1 MSGMRFY
8 STAGRV
14 KGVSFEQAVVEGLA
28 PDGGLYLPESLPQFS
43 VNHFKHKIGLSF
55 SELSIDLARILFE
68 GIFPVEEVTQLCE
81 EAFNFPLPLVSFP
94 EKIHGLELFHGPT
107 LSFKDVGCRFLGAL
121 LKKWSHGSKERVVLV
136 ATSGDTGS
144 AVGMALR
151 GIPGVRVFI
160 LYPKGRVTPS
170 QEQQLTT
177 IGRNVKAVQVEGS
190 FEDCQNLL
198 RQAVLDPELQQE
210 AHITTAN
217 SQNIARILSQSLYYF
232 YAYSQLPLEVEEVV
246 FSVPCG
252 NFGHL
257 VSGMIAKRMGLP
269 VSRFL
274 GATNAN
280 NEVPLFLHSGVYRP
294 HEAYPTIAV
303 SMDVGDPSNFPRLLE
318 LYENSLEKLRKD
330 VLGIDFTDSQI
341 QQAIQEMFAT
351 YGYLLDPHS
360 ATAYLALREYMKL
373 EKRQHTGV
381 FFATA
386 HPAKFLESLTSLVS
400 TPIHVPD
407 RLQAALSKPKNFLSI
422 SPVFEALKEV
432 FYVKV

>member
-1 MSGMRFY
+1 MRFY
-8 STAGRV
+8 STAGHV
-14 KGVSFEQAVVEGLA
+14 KGITFKEAVLQGLA

-43 VNHFKHKIGLSF
+43 AEQFKHKTDLSF
-55 SELSIDLARILFE
+55 PELSIELARVLFE
-68 GIFPVEEVTQLCE
+68 GIFTAEEVTQLCE

-94 EKIHGLELFHGPT
+94 EKIHALELFHGPT

-121 LKKWSHGSKERVVLV
+121 LKKWSHEHEERVVLV

-144 AVGMALR
+144 AVGMALKD
-151 GIPGVRVFI
+151 IPGVRVFI

-177 IGRNVKAVQVEGS
+177 IGRNVKAVQVDGS

-198 RQAVLDPELQQE
+198 SQAVLDPELQKE
-210 AHITTAN
+210 ANITTAN
-217 SQNIARILSQSLYYF
+217 SQNISRILSQALYYF
-232 YAYSQLPLEVEEVV
+232 YAYSQLPLETEEVV

-257 VSGMIAKRMGLP
+257 VSGMLAKRMGLP

-280 NEVPLFLHSGVYRP
+280 NEVTLFLHSGVFCP

-303 SMDVGDPSNFPRLLE
+303 SMDVGNPSNFPRLLE
-318 LYENSLEKLRKD
+318 LYEGSLQKLRAD
-330 VLGIDFTDSQI
+330 VLGVDFTDPQI
-341 QQAIQEMFAT
+341 QQGIQEMFAT

-360 ATAYLALREYMKL
+360 ATAYLALREYMKV
-373 EKRQHTGV
+373 EKRQHAGV

-386 HPAKFLESLTSLVS
+386 HPAKFLESLTPLVS
-400 TPIHVPD
+400 TPIHIPD
-407 RLQAALSKPKNFLSI
+407 RLQAALSKSKSFLSI
-422 SPVFEALKEV
+422 PPSFEALKEL
-432 FYVKV
+432 FYVKI